1 MKIRAAVSLVSAV
14 ATLALVL
21 SLIAC
26 GETKGDGETAS
37 VVYPDVPNIPIATS
51 SVTEAPAP
59 STNKPDS
66 TQTTRDP
73 ATASPTSAE
82 TATATEPVDV
92 LTEPQ
97 RMLIAAAVRTANT
110 DGAHVTVVCV
120 NRLTD
125 GAGQSTEVKNS
136 VEWRRVGGNC
146 TQSGTGGYTL
156 QGGTF
161 YLTDAGVKVPALT
174 APQVAWIYESVIAPG
189 LLPFDPV
196 AVQTL
201 NASGK
206 SVTVSGVRDQYR
218 DALLE
223 SLQTLADNVT
233 LTEVTGAAALNANG
247 SLADSSF
254 RVSMTYTVE
263 GDTYRQDV
271 EIICSYS
278 YGDTEAIGVPTG
290 ADTCRAVSF
299 RDLFDVDVP
308 AETETGT
315 ATETAQEPQQT
326 VVRYVTATALNVRS
340 SPDFSSASN
349 IVGYLKKGDR
359 VVILE
364 DYGNYVVIEY
374 NGKRCYIGTRYL
386 SETKP
391 D

>member
-1 MKIRAAVSLVSAV
+1 MKIRAAVSLVSAI

-37 VVYPDVPNIPIATS
+37 AVHPEVPNIPIATS

-73 ATASPTSAE
+73 ATEPPTSAE

-146 TQSGTGGYTL
+146 TQSGNGGYTL
-156 QGGTF
+156 QGSTF

-364 DYGNYVVIEY
+364 DYGNYVVIE
-374 NGKRCYIGTRYL
+374 
-386 SETKP
+386 
-391 D
+391 

>member
-1 MKIRAAVSLVSAV
+1 M
-14 ATLALVL
+14 
-21 SLIAC
+21 
-26 GETKGDGETAS
+26 
-37 VVYPDVPNIPIATS
+37 
-51 SVTEAPAP
+51 
-59 STNKPDS
+59 
-66 TQTTRDP
+66 
-73 ATASPTSAE
+73 
-82 TATATEPVDV
+82 
-92 LTEPQ
+92 
-97 RMLIAAAVRTANT
+97 
-110 DGAHVTVVCV
+110 
-120 NRLTD
+120 
-125 GAGQSTEVKNS
+125 
-136 VEWRRVGGNC
+136 
-146 TQSGTGGYTL
+146 
-156 QGGTF
+156 
-161 YLTDAGVKVPALT
+161 
-174 APQVAWIYESVIAPG
+174 
-189 LLPFDPV
+189 
-196 AVQTL
+196 
-201 NASGK
+201 
-206 SVTVSGVRDQYR
+206 
-218 DALLE
+218 E

-271 EIICSYS
+271 ELICSYS

>member
-73 ATASPTSAE
+73 ATEPPTSAE

-156 QGGTF
+156 QGSTF

-196 AVQTL
+196 TVQTL

-206 SVTVSGVRDQYR
+206 SVTVSGVRDQ
-218 DALLE
+218 
-223 SLQTLADNVT
+223 
-233 LTEVTGAAALNANG
+233 
-247 SLADSSF
+247 
-254 RVSMTYTVE
+254 
-263 GDTYRQDV
+263 
-271 EIICSYS
+271 
-278 YGDTEAIGVPTG
+278 
-290 ADTCRAVSF
+290 
-299 RDLFDVDVP
+299 
-308 AETETGT
+308 
-315 ATETAQEPQQT
+315 
-326 VVRYVTATALNVRS
+326 
-340 SPDFSSASN
+340 
-349 IVGYLKKGDR
+349 
-359 VVILE
+359 
-364 DYGNYVVIEY
+364 
-374 NGKRCYIGTRYL
+374 
-386 SETKP
+386 
-391 D
+391 

>member
-1 MKIRAAVSLVSAV
+1 MKIRAAVSLVSAI

-37 VVYPDVPNIPIATS
+37 AVHPEVPNIPIATS

-73 ATASPTSAE
+73 ATEPPTSAE

-110 DGAHVTVVCV
+110 DGAH
-120 NRLTD
+120 
-125 GAGQSTEVKNS
+125 
-136 VEWRRVGGNC
+136 
-146 TQSGTGGYTL
+146 
-156 QGGTF
+156 
-161 YLTDAGVKVPALT
+161 LTDAGVKVPALT